1 MSDPKTVAAQE
12 IAIRREQ
19 LVVLSERIHAN
30 PELGWQE
37 HRASG
42 WVEEILSGA
51 GFTVERPYLGFDTAL
66 RASLGTG
73 PHTVGLCAEYDALP
87 GLGHACGHNLIS
99 AMSVGAALAL
109 AAVADE
115 VGLTVVLYGT
125 PAEEG
130 LGGKCELLERG
141 AFRELDLALMA
152 HPAPQDDPEPAALAV
167 SHSHISYRGKAAH
180 AAGAPEQGINA
191 ADAFTIAQTAIG
203 LLRQHLPS
211 TVRVHGVVTNAGE
224 APNAIA
230 EHTEGRW
237 YVRAETLDELRRTEE
252 RVWKC
257 FEAGALATG
266 CTLEI
271 TPESRPYSEMRTD
284 QRTLGL
290 YRANLEQLGRVIPA
304 GPGTMSRA
312 STDFANVSQIV
323 DAIHPYI
330 GIDSWPAVNHQK
342 EFAAACVGPI
352 AEQALIDGATALAWT
367 AIDRF
372 AGHAD

>member
-1 MSDPKTVAAQE
+1 MNDPKAVAAQV
-12 IAIRREQ
+12 IASRRGD
-19 LVVLSERIHAN
+19 LVGLSERIHAN
-30 PELGWQE
+30 PERGFQE
-37 HRASG
+37 HLASG
-42 WVEEILSGA
+42 WVAELLAES
-51 GFTVERPYLGFDTAL
+51 GFTVERPYLGFETAL
-66 RASLGTG
+66 RADFGSGR
-73 PHTVGLCAEYDALP
+73 HVVGLCAEYDALP
-87 GLGHACGHNLIS
+87 GLGHACGHNLIT

-115 VGLTVVLYGT
+115 IDLTVVLYGT

-141 AFRELDLALMA
+141 AFTELDLALMA

-180 AAGAPEQGINA
+180 AAGAPEQGVNA
-191 ADAFTIAQTAIG
+191 ADAFTVAQVAIG
-203 LLRQHLPS
+203 LLRQHLPH

-237 YVRAETLDELRRTEE
+237 YVRAETLEELQRTEA

-266 CTLEI
+266 CSLEV
-271 TPESRPYSEMRTD
+271 TPESMPYSEMRTD
-284 QRTLGL
+284 HKTLAL
-290 YRANLEQLGRVIPA
+290 YRANVERLGRVIPD
-304 GPGTMSRA
+304 GPGAMSRA
-312 STDFANVSQIV
+312 STDFANVSQVV

-330 GIDSWPAVNHQK
+330 GIDSLPAVNHQK
-342 EFAAACVGPI
+342 EFAAACVGPN
-352 AEQALIDGATALAWT
+352 AEKALVDGATALAWT

-372 AGHAD
+372 TGSRA

>member
-1 MSDPKTVAAQE
+1 MNDAKTVAAEE
-12 IAIRREQ
+12 ISSRRPQ
-19 LVVLSERIHAN
+19 LVELSERIHAN

-37 HRASG
+37 HQASG
-42 WVEEILSGA
+42 WVADALAAA
-51 GFTVERPYLGFDTAL
+51 GFSVERPYLGFDTAL
-66 RASLGTG
+66 RASFGTG
-73 PHTVGLCAEYDALP
+73 RHTVGLCAEYDALP

-99 AMSVGAALAL
+99 AMTVGAALAL
-109 AAVADE
+109 ARIADDLD
-115 VGLTVVLYGT
+115 LTVVVYGT

-141 AFRELDLALMA
+141 AFTELDLALMA

-180 AAGAPEQGINA
+180 AAGAPYEGINA

-203 LLRQHLPS
+203 LLRQQLPS

-237 YVRAETLDELRRTEE
+237 YVRAETLEELRRTEE

-271 TPESRPYSEMRTD
+271 TPESKPYSEMRTD
-284 QRTLGL
+284 QTVLGI
-290 YRANLEQLGRVIPA
+290 YKDNVTALGRDLPE

-312 STDFANVSQIV
+312 STDFANVSQLV
-323 DAIHPYI
+323 PAIHPYI
-330 GIDSWPAVNHQK
+330 GIDSLPAVNHQK
-342 EFAAACVGPI
+342 EFAAACVGPA
-352 AEQALIDGATALAWT
+352 AEQALMDGATALAWT

-372 AGHAD
+372 AKE

>member
-1 MSDPKTVAAQE
+1 MSDLKAGAARVISE
-12 IAIRREQ
+12 RRPQ
-19 LVVLSERIHAN
+19 LVELSERIHAN

-42 WVEEILSGA
+42 WVAETLTAA

-66 RASLGTG
+66 RATFGTG

-109 AAVADE
+109 AAVADQI
-115 VGLTVVLYGT
+115 GLTVVLYGT

-130 LGGKCELLERG
+130 LGGKCELLDRG
-141 AFRELDLALMA
+141 AFTELDLALMA
-152 HPAPQDDPEPAALAV
+152 HPAPQDDPQPAALAV

-180 AAGAPEQGINA
+180 AAGAPHEGVNA
-191 ADAFTIAQTAIG
+191 ADAFTIAQVALG
-203 LLRQHLPS
+203 LLRQQLPA

-237 YVRAETLDELRRTEE
+237 YVRAETLAELHRTEE

-271 TPESRPYSEMRTD
+271 TPESKPYSEMRTD
-284 QRTLGL
+284 QRTLAL
-290 YRANLEQLGRVIPA
+290 YRANLEALGRAIPE
-304 GPGTMSRA
+304 GPGAMSRA
-312 STDFANVSQIV
+312 STDFANVSQVV

-330 GIDSWPAVNHQK
+330 GIGSLPAVNHQK
-342 EFAAACVGPI
+342 EFAAACVGPQ
-352 AEQALIDGATALAWT
+352 AEQALVDGATALAWT

-372 AGHAD
+372 SRSN